1 MSKSRIVL
9 DSNVI
14 LSAALFKQSTPRQA
28 LDKAAVSGKVL
39 MSNEILGELQ
49 DIFNRPKFDKYSSR
63 LVRNEF
69 LNDFLEVVESV
80 EIVQKITICRDRKD
94 DKFLELA
101 VNGKA
106 NYIITGD
113 QDLLVLNPFQDIAI
127 ISASDYLSL
136 WQI

>member
-14 LSAALFKQSTPRQA
+14 LSAALFKQSSPRQA
-28 LDKAAVSGKVL
+28 LDKVAVSGQIL

-69 LNDFLEVVESV
+69 LNDFLAVVENV
-80 EIVQKITICRDRKD
+80 EIVQKIQICRDRKD

-101 VNGKA
+101 VNGNA

-113 QDLLVLNPFQDIAI
+113 QDLLVLHPFQDIAI
-127 ISASDYLSL
+127 ISVSDYLSF
-136 WQI
+136 

>member
-1 MSKSRIVL
+1 MSKIKIVL

-28 LDKAAVSGKVL
+28 LDKAAVSGQIL
-39 MSNEILGELQ
+39 MSSEILGELQ
-49 DIFNRPKFDKYSSR
+49 DIFNRPKFDKYSSKQ
-63 LVRNEF
+63 VRNEF
-69 LNDFLEVVESV
+69 LNDFLTVVENV

-106 NYIITGD
+106 DYIITGD

-127 ISASDYLSL
+127 ISVSDYLSL
-136 WQI
+136 

>member
-14 LSAALFKQSTPRQA
+14 LSAALFRQSTPRQA
-28 LDKAAVSGKVL
+28 LDKAAVNGQIL

-49 DIFNRPKFDKYSSR
+49 DIFNRPKFDKYSSM

-80 EIVQKITICRDRKD
+80 EILQKITICRDRKD

-113 QDLLVLNPFQDIAI
+113 QDLLVLHPFQDIAI
-127 ISASDYLSL
+127 ISVSDYLKL
-136 WQI
+136 

>member
-14 LSAALFKQSTPRQA
+14 LSAGLFKGSTPRQA
-28 LDKAAVSGKVL
+28 LNKASTTGQIL
-39 MSNEILGELQ
+39 MSNEILGELT
-49 DIFNRPKFDKYSSR
+49 DIFNRPKFDKYSSKQ
-63 LVRNEF
+63 LRNEF
-69 LNDFLEVVESV
+69 LNDFLEIVENV
-80 EIVQKITICRDRKD
+80 QIIQKITACRDRKD

-106 NYIITGD
+106 SYIITGD

-127 ISASDYLSL
+127 ISISNYLSL
-136 WQI
+136 

>member
-1 MSKSRIVL
+1 MSKIRIVL

-28 LDKAAVSGKVL
+28 LDKAAVSGQIL

-49 DIFNRPKFDKYSSR
+49 DIFNRPKFDKYSSKQ
-63 LVRNEF
+63 VRNEF
-69 LNDFLEVVESV
+69 LNDFLTVVENV

-101 VNGKA
+101 VNGQA
-106 NYIITGD
+106 DYIITGD

-127 ISASDYLSL
+127 ISVSDYLSL
-136 WQI
+136 

>member
-1 MSKSRIVL
+1 
-9 DSNVI
+9 
-14 LSAALFKQSTPRQA
+14 
-28 LDKAAVSGKVL
+28 
-39 MSNEILGELQ
+39 MSNEFLGELQ

-69 LNDFLEVVESV
+69 LNDFLEVVENV

-136 WQI
+136 

>member
-1 MSKSRIVL
+1 MSKIRIVL

-28 LDKAAVSGKVL
+28 LDKAAVSGQIL

-49 DIFNRPKFDKYSSR
+49 DIFNRPKFDKYSSKQ
-63 LVRNEF
+63 VRNEF
-69 LNDFLEVVESV
+69 LNDFLTVVENV

-106 NYIITGD
+106 DYIITGD

-127 ISASDYLSL
+127 ISVSDYLSL
-136 WQI
+136 

>member
-1 MSKSRIVL
+1 MSKIRIVL

-14 LSAALFKQSTPRQA
+14 LSAALFRQSSPRQA
-28 LDKAAVSGKVL
+28 LDKAAVSGQIL

-49 DIFNRPKFDKYSSR
+49 DIFNRPKFDKYASKQ
-63 LVRNEF
+63 VRNEF
-69 LNDFLEVVESV
+69 LNDFLTVVENV

-106 NYIITGD
+106 DYIITGD

-127 ISASDYLSL
+127 ISVSDYLRL
-136 WQI
+136 

>member
-1 MSKSRIVL
+1 MSKIRIVL

-14 LSAALFKQSTPRQA
+14 LSAALFKGSTPRQA
-28 LDKAAVSGKVL
+28 IDKASITGQIL
-39 MSNEILGELQ
+39 MSNEILEELA
-49 DIFNRPKFDKYSSR
+49 DIFNRPKFDRYSSKQ
-63 LVRNEF
+63 LRNEF
-69 LNDFLEVVESV
+69 LNDFLAIVENVQIV
-80 EIVQKITICRDRKD
+80 EKIAACRDRKD

-127 ISASDYLSL
+127 ISVSDYLSL
-136 WQI
+136 

>member
-1 MSKSRIVL
+1 MSKIRIVL

-28 LDKAAVSGKVL
+28 FEKASITGQIL
-39 MSNEILGELQ
+39 MSNQILAELE
-49 DIFNRPKFDKYSSR
+49 DIFNRPKFDKYSSKQ
-63 LVRNEF
+63 LRNEF
-69 LNDFLEVVESV
+69 LNDFLIIVENV
-80 EIVQKITICRDRKD
+80 QIVQKITACRDRKD

-101 VNGKA
+101 VNGNA

-127 ISASDYLSL
+127 ISASEYLSL
-136 WQI
+136 Y